1 MQKFKRHLAKT
12 ITWRVIGTID
22 TFLISSYFSG
32 DIGLGLKISSIEL
45 ITKMILYFLHERLWF
60 YSKVEKPANRHLFK
74 TFTWRFIGTADTILL
89 AWVFTG
95 NPLTGLK
102 IGTTEVFTKMILYY
116 FHEKIWYRFNFGLRN
131 R

>member
-89 AWVFTG
+89 AWLFTG